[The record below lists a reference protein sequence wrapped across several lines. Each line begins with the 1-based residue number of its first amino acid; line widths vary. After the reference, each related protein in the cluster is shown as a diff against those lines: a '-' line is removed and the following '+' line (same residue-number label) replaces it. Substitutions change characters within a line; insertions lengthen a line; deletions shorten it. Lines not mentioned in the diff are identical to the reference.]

1 MRHVLGAVLNA
12 QGQPVYLDETGA
24 AGTVLAKPG
33 QPVLATVLDAQGSA
47 IYAAVSSAGVVPAP
61 GPTFPLTG
69 WTSLTDW
76 IWYKADSMSLADNT
90 RISAWTDSS
99 GNNRNAEQA
108 AGAQQPR
115 FRTNQ
120 QNNLPGIEFDDVA
133 RNMQIS
139 PATLSFP
146 SVSFFFVGSMTLVAG
161 VAAPLMTINSNV
173 AYGFDVGF
181 QDPRPTQ
188 LYVHTINMLPTP
200 ATIMRR
206 NTNNTFVAPTVTAL
220 WEFHATIS
228 TGPILEI
235 IRAGVVQAM
244 GVTSSP
250 AWGNTYSLNG
260 SGSGGTWMMHEL
272 IAKAT
277 LLSAGDRTLIRDYL
291 NTKWGL

>member
-24 AGTVLAKPG
+24 ASTVPARAG
-33 QPVLATVLDAQGSA
+33 QLVLATVLDAQGVA
-47 IYAAVSSAGVVPAP
+47 VYAAITAQGLPSSAV
-61 GPTFPLTG
+61 TFPLTG

-76 IWYKADSMSLADNT
+76 VWYKADSMSHADNT
-90 RISAWTDSS
+90 RISAWADSS
-99 GNNRNAEQA
+99 PNAHDAAQA
-108 AGAQQPR
+108 TGAQQPR

-120 QNNLPGIEFDDVA
+120 QNSLPGVEFDSVA
-133 RNMQIS
+133 RNMQIL

-161 VAAPLMTINSNV
+161 VAAPLMTINNNV

-206 NTNNTFVAPTVTAL
+206 NTNNTFAAPTTTAL
-220 WEFHATIS
+220 WEFHARIS
-228 TGPILEI
+228 TGPTLEI

-244 GVTSSP
+244 GVTTAP

-260 SGSGGTWMMHEL
+260 SGAGGTWMVHEI
-272 IAKAT
+272 IAKAA